1 MATDTQVDTTA
12 DRTDE
17 RVAGLTDW
25 VTVSG
30 EGHEM
35 VPVEA
40 PFTGEPVGTVPQCE
54 AADVEHA
61 VERGREAQEQWA
73 ATPVSERASVMLR
86 LHDLVLDGQ
95 DELLDVM
102 QLEAGKARRDA
113 HEEILDLALTSRH
126 YAHRADGYLES
137 ERRKGAFPVVTRAD
151 VHHHPRGVVGM
162 ISPWNYPLVL
172 TLSEAVPALLAGNAV
187 VVKAAEQTPFTAL
200 KAKELLVEA
209 GLPADC
215 FQVVTGHGEPIGEP
229 LIEDVDYFSFT
240 GSTAVGRHLAGM
252 AAENLVDFSLE
263 LGGKNGAI
271 VLPDADIDR
280 TVDGLLQGC
289 FSSAGQLC
297 IAFER
302 IYVHEAVHDEFL
314 ERFVAATED
323 LRLGTEYDF
332 DVEVG
337 SLVSAQQL
345 EKVSSHVEDAREK
358 GATVE
363 TGGEHRPDV
372 GPYFYE
378 PTVLTGVTDE
388 MTAKDVE
395 TFGPVTRV
403 EPVGSVDEA
412 VRKVNDT
419 DYGLNG
425 SVWTD
430 DASRG
435 RAVAERVRAGTV
447 GVNDPYI
454 AAWGSISSPMGGMG
468 DSGVGRRHGEEG
480 FLKYTESQTVATQRF
495 VPAGPAGDQDY
506 EGWSRL
512 IHRMLWLFKHVP
524 GLR

>member
-1 MATDTQVDTTA
+1 MATDTQVDTA
-12 DRTDE
+12 GEPTDE
-17 RVAGLTDW
+17 RVAGLTDG
-25 VTVSG
+25 VTVAG
-30 EGHEM
+30 DDHET
-35 VPVEA
+35 VSVEA
-40 PFTGEPVGTVPQCE
+40 PFTDETIGTIPQCE
-54 AADVEHA
+54 RADVERA
-61 VERGREAQEQWA
+61 IEGARDAREQWA
-73 ATPVSERASVMLR
+73 GTAVSERASVMLA

-95 DELLDVM
+95 DELLDIM

-113 HEEILDLALTSRH
+113 HEEILDLALTSRY
-126 YAHRADGYLES
+126 YAHRADDYLAS

-187 VVKAAEQTPFTAL
+187 VVKPAEQTPFTAL

-209 GLPADC
+209 GLPPGC

-240 GSTAVGRHLAGM
+240 GSTPVGRHLAGM

-271 VLPDADIDR
+271 VLPDADLDR
-280 TVDGLLQGC
+280 TVEGLLQGC

-297 IAFER
+297 ISFER
-302 IYVHEAVHDEFL
+302 IYVHEDVHDEFL
-314 ERFVAATED
+314 ERFVEATED

-337 SLVSAQQL
+337 SLVSEQQL

-372 GPYFYE
+372 GPYFFA

-403 EPVGSVDEA
+403 EPVGSVEEA

-419 DYGLNG
+419 EYGLNG

-435 RAVAERVRAGTV
+435 REVAQEVRAGTV

-468 DSGVGRRHGEEG
+468 DSGIGRRHGEQG
-480 FLKYTESQTVATQRF
+480 FLKYTEAQTVATQRF
-495 VPAGPAGDQDY
+495 MPAGPAGDQDY
-506 EGWSRL
+506 ESWSGL
-512 IHRMLWLFKHVP
+512 IHRMLRIFKNVP